1 MINGEYQVLG
11 IAGSLR
17 KGSFNRG
24 LLRAA
29 VNVKPQGMNIDICDI
44 SRIPLFN
51 EDLRVDGGPDAVREF
66 KDRIAGADGLLFAV
80 PEYNYSMAGV
90 FKNAIDWASRPIDT
104 SPLVGKPI
112 AMMGAGGGLGAGRAQ
127 YHFRQA
133 AVFVNMI
140 PMNRPELMVPH
151 AWDKFAENGDLKDET
166 YLPRIAEFLTAFV
179 AWIKFVKAGQAAQ

>member
-1 MINGEYQVLG
+1 MSNGEFQVLG

-17 KGSFNRG
+17 KGSFNKG

-29 VNVKPQGMNIDICDI
+29 VKVKPDDLNIDIYDI

-51 EDLRVDGGPDAVREF
+51 EDLRVDRDPGVIREF
-66 KDRIAGADGLLFAV
+66 KERIATADGLLFAV
-80 PEYNYSMAGV
+80 PEYNYSIAGV
-90 FKNAIDWASRPIDT
+90 FKNAIDWASRPIET

-127 YHFRQA
+127 YHLRQV
-133 AVFVNMI
+133 AVFTNML
-140 PMNRPELMVPH
+140 PMNRPELMVPR
-151 AWDKFAENGDLKDET
+151 ARDKFEENGDLKDES

-179 AWIKFVKAGQAAQ
+179 NWIKFVKAGHAAL